1 MNMKTNEMDDMI
13 PTPTIGQILEEEFLQ
28 PFNMTAYRLAKEV
41 HVSTSNVLDLIHGRR
56 RLTTDMA
63 LRLARLFGTSDRF
76 WINLQA
82 NIDVRNRKP
91 DMETELAKIHPIGV
105 SA

>member
-1 MNMKTNEMDDMI
+1 MKANEMNDMI
-13 PTPTIGQILEEEFLQ
+13 PTPTIGQILEEEFLH
-28 PFNMTAYRLAKEV
+28 PLNMTAYRLAKEV
-41 HVSTSNVLDLIHGRR
+41 HVSTSTVLDLIHGRR

-63 LRLARLFGTSDRF
+63 LRLSRLFGTSDRF

-82 NIDVRNRKP
+82 SIDVRNRKP